1 MKKFFVIFI
10 SLFLLF
16 GCCSS
21 NTKPGATY
29 NGNTPKQK
37 SEYVRTSSTAGYTPR
52 RVENGGIT
60 YLVGKT
66 PDGYPIYR
74 FDYEG
79 KSYLLFYHE
88 AIIEISK

>member
-21 NTKPGATY
+21 NNTKPGATY
-29 NGNTPKQK
+29 NGSNSKQK
-37 SEYVRTSSTAGYTPR
+37 SEYVRTISTRRYIPR
-52 RVENGGIT
+52 KVEGGGLT
-60 YLVGKT
+60 YIVGMT

-74 FDYEG
+74 FDYDG
-79 KSYLLFYHE
+79 KSYLVFSNE
-88 AIIEISK
+88 CIIEIQ